1 MDFGIVTGG
10 FVTSGLVDGRPSS
23 VCCLA
28 DRIEGFRPE
37 TLFWGRY
44 ERLFEAKLYV
54 RIKVKERVVLE
65 TILSF

>member
-1 MDFGIVTGG
+1 MDFGIVAGG

-23 VCCLA
+23 ACCLA
-28 DRIEGFRPE
+28 ERIEGFRPE

-44 ERLFEAKLYV
+44 ERLFEARLYV